1 MSQMR
6 SVHGPDQRHVVRV
19 FCRVRQK
26 LGNFQT
32 ALSMLREFERRRHKA
47 ARFANGSDFRRQ
59 VTAWTLSGEF
69 LQRRL
74 VIEKVHLAG
83 TAVHAWLNDSLRFWR
98 MVGGLGLQIVGK
110 R

>member
-1 MSQMR
+1 MSEVGG
-6 SVHGPDQRHVVRV
+6 VHRPDQRHVVGV

-74 VIEKVHLAG
+74 VIEKVYLAG
-83 TAVHAWLNDSLRFWR
+83 TAVHEKLNDSLRLVR
-98 MVGGLGLQIVGK
+98 MVGGL
-110 R
+110 